1 MRTLEDISSSIGGAL
16 EGNPKLLVSG
26 PSEPK
31 SAQKTHLALA
41 LSDQYIK
48 EISLG
53 KARAALFTKRVDWK
67 ELKLEGAIFLDK
79 GKSALYKVNRLF
91 HSPPKEVGGVSS
103 SAVVDETAII
113 GKNVN
118 IGPFTYVDLTV

>member
-1 MRTLEDISSSIGGAL
+1 M
-16 EGNPKLLVSG
+16 SG

-79 GKSALYKVNRLF
+79 GKSALYEVNRLF
-91 HSPPKEVGGVSS
+91 HSPPKEVEGISP
-103 SAVVDETAII
+103 SAVIDETARI
-113 GKNVN
+113 VRM
-118 IGPFTYVDLTV
+118 